1 MKLEP
6 VTAEIVD
13 ELSDFLDGTKDRDE
27 ARTRIAERL
36 ESDFFH
42 LPSTAR
48 LAVIETVMAQLEA
61 VMAQLEAVEHFDV
74 EYVGTPFKDA
84 SRLDEKARA

>member
-1 MKLEP
+1 MNLEP
-6 VTAEIVD
+6 VIAEIVD

-36 ESDFFH
+36 ENDFFH
-42 LPSTAR
+42 LPSTPR
-48 LAVIETVMAQLEA
+48 LAVIEA

-74 EYVGTPFKDA
+74 EYVGTPFKDE
-84 SRLDEKARA
+84 SKPDEKARA

>member
-1 MKLEP
+1 MNLEP
-6 VTAEIVD
+6 VIAEIVD

-36 ESDFFH
+36 ENDFFH
-42 LPSTAR
+42 LPSTPR
-48 LAVIETVMAQLEA
+48 LAVIEA

-74 EYVGTPFKDA
+74 EYVGTPFKDE
-84 SRLDEKARA
+84 SKSDEMVRE

>member
-1 MKLEP
+1 MNLEP

-13 ELSDFLDGTKDRDE
+13 ELSDFLDGTKDRHE

-36 ESDFFH
+36 ENDFFH

-48 LAVIETVMAQLEA
+48 LAVIEA

-74 EYVGTPFKDA
+74 EYIVNPFKDE
-84 SRLDEKARA
+84 SKPDEEARA